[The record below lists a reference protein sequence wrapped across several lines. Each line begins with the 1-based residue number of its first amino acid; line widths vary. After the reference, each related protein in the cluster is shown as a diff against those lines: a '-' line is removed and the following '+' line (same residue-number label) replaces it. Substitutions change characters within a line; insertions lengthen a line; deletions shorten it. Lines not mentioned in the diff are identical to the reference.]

1 MALRVLVVD
10 DSAVMRRLILR
21 TLELT
26 GLQLGHVE
34 EAGNGAVALEALE
47 SDPFDLALVDI
58 NMPVMDGEELIDRMR
73 ADHRHEDVPVLVVS
87 TERGETR
94 LARLTPKVEGFV
106 HKPFTPELL
115 GEQIRLMVE
124 EPDGC

>member
-10 DSAVMRRLILR
+10 DSTVMRRLIRR
-21 TLELT
+21 TLDLT

-34 EAGNGAVALEALE
+34 EAGNGAIALTALGKAE
-47 SDPFDLALVDI
+47 FDLALVDI

-73 ADHRHEDVPVLVVS
+73 ADDRLKDVPVLVVS
-87 TERGETR
+87 TESGETR

-124 EPDGC
+124 VPDGC

>member
-10 DSAVMRRLILR
+10 DSAVMRRLIRR
-21 TLELT
+21 TLDLT
-26 GLQLGHVE
+26 GLQLDHVA
-34 EAGNGAVALEALE
+34 EAGNGAVALAALDEAV
-47 SDPFDLALVDI
+47 FDLALVDI

-73 ADHRHEDVPVLVVS
+73 SDPGLKDIPVLVVS
-87 TERGETR
+87 TETGETR

-124 EPDGC
+124 EPHG